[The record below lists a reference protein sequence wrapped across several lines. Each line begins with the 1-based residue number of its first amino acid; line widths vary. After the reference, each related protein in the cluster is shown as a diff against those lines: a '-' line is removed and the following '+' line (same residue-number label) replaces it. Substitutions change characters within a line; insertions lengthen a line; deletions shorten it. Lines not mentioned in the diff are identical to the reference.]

1 VSRRRPAAAAGLVLA
16 ALAAVLA
23 PRFVAAGSAMD
34 EGAVLAYATRI
45 LDGDVPMRDF
55 QTFYGPLNPWLVAG
69 VFKVFGPSLIA
80 ERAVGLAYRLV
91 LAGAV
96 LYLVRRRGPGAM
108 ACAGL
113 VLALLLPGQGTWAW
127 SSYGALAFVTLAVA
141 LADARRPAL
150 AGLAAGVAV
159 LMRFDWILAVAL
171 ASLPYMWAG
180 SWRDR
185 RRLAFGFV
193 LGAGAYV
200 PYLAVVGP
208 SKVRLMLEQLR
219 ATEPG
224 RHLPLPQ
231 WNYFPGDLLALT
243 LAATALLLVL
253 GVLRRRTGEG
263 RTFLAGGLLGVA
275 TLPSVFARADG
286 VHVVVA
292 AAVPLALMAS
302 AAPVLVEE
310 VRPVL
315 ARVRPQLRVLVLAA
329 VGLFA
334 LSLVGPWLRDE
345 RYTPL
350 LNTDDLQAYTVSHD
364 GRSFRLANDAT
375 VQTAEAALRRTDTL
389 TKPGDRVFVGPVD
402 LRRTN
407 YADSFL
413 YYLLPRLRPASYYME
428 LNPHT
433 ANRPGSG
440 LAEQL
445 RRADVLVLTT
455 AYDLWFERNSSREY
469 GSALPN
475 RIVRE
480 QFCGRGTFGFY
491 RVLERCRPA

>member
-16 ALAAVLA
+16 ALGAVLA
-23 PRFVAAGSAMD
+23 PRFLAAGSPMD
-34 EGAVLAYATRI
+34 EGAVLAYAMRI
-45 LDGDVPMRDF
+45 LDGDVPVRDF

-69 VFKVFGPSLIA
+69 VFTVFGPSLIA

-96 LYLVRRRGPGAM
+96 LYLVRRRGPGAI

-113 VLALLLPGQGTWAW
+113 V
-127 SSYGALAFVTLAVA
+127 
-141 LADARRPAL
+141 
-150 AGLAAGVAV
+150 VAV
-159 LMRFDWILAVAL
+159 LMRFDWILAAAL
-171 ASLPYMWAG
+171 ASVPYVWAG

-185 RRLAFGFV
+185 RRLAFGFA

-243 LAATALLLVL
+243 LAATALLFVL

-275 TLPSVFARADG
+275 MLPSVFARADG

-329 VGLFA
+329 AGLFA
-334 LSLVGPWLRDE
+334 LSLVVPWLRDE

-445 RRADVLVLTT
+445 RQADVLVLTT

-475 RIVRE
+475 RLVRE

>member
-1 VSRRRPAAAAGLVLA
+1 VSRRRSAAAAGLVLA

-23 PRFVAAGSAMD
+23 PRFLAAGSAMD
-34 EGAVLAYATRI
+34 EGAVLAYAQRI

-69 VFKVFGPSLIA
+69 VFKLVGPSMFA
-80 ERAVGLAYRLV
+80 ERAVGLAYRLL

-108 ACAGL
+108 AFAGL

-127 SSYGALAFVTLAVA
+127 SSYGALAFVTLALA
-141 LADARRPAL
+141 LADARRSLL
-150 AGLAAGVAV
+150 AGFAAGVAV
-159 LMRFDWILAVAL
+159 LMRFDWIVAVVL
-171 ASLPYMWAG
+171 ASLPYLWTW

-185 RRLAFGFV
+185 RRLLGGLL

-200 PYLAVVGP
+200 PYLAIVGQA
-208 SKVRLMLEQLR
+208 KVRLMLEQLR

-231 WNYFPGDLLALT
+231 WSYFPGDLLALM
-243 LAATALLLVL
+243 LVATGLLLVL

-275 TLPSVFARADG
+275 MLPSVLARADG
-286 VHVVVA
+286 VHIVVA

-302 AAPVLVEE
+302 AVPVLVEE
-310 VRPVL
+310 LRPVL
-315 ARVRPQLRVLVLAA
+315 ARARPALRVLVLAA
-329 VGLFA
+329 AGLFA
-334 LSLVGPWLRDE
+334 LSLVGPWLREE
-345 RYTPL
+345 RYKPL
-350 LNTDDLQAYTVSHD
+350 LNTDDLQAYTVSHE
-364 GRSFRLANDAT
+364 GRSFRLADDGT
-375 VQTAEAALRRTDTL
+375 VQTAEAALRRTDAL
-389 TKPGDRVFVGPVD
+389 TKPGDRVFVGPAD

-407 YADSFL
+407 YADSYL

-433 ANRPGSG
+433 ANQPDSG
-440 LAEQL
+440 LAQEL

-455 AYDLWFERNSSREY
+455 AYDVWSEHNSSREY

-480 QFCGRGTFGFY
+480 QFCDRGTFGFY
-491 RVLERCRPA
+491 RVLERCKAA